1 MKVVLGISGSIAAYK
16 SAEIIRLLKKR
27 GAEVRVILTK
37 SGAEFIT
44 AKTLETL
51 SNYPVACDM
60 FTKIDNYDVAHVSLA
75 KWADVVL
82 VAPATANI
90 ISKFVCGIADDM
102 LSTTLLAAT
111 NRAKIVF
118 APAMNTQM
126 YDSPQNQLNMQRAL
140 EINAEFI
147 EPASG
152 ELACGDIGRGRMDEP
167 INIVNALYDMQEN
180 KLDLVG
186 KRFLVTAGATIEPI
200 DPVRYITN
208 RSSGKMGVAIA
219 NAAASRG
226 ADVTLIMR
234 RDTTHSIHPNIELIE
249 ILTSETMYEAVHA
262 CIIGTDVFIS
272 AAAPAD
278 FTPES
283 YCEQKIKKQDGELVL
298 KLKKTEDILKSV
310 AKIKGNRIHIG
321 FAAETENLFENA
333 VKKLKSKNLD
343 MIAANDVSQS
353 NCGFG
358 YDTNAIELFFP
369 DGTHTNSGLLSKKE
383 VAHWLLN
390 HAAKLFK

>member
-60 FTKIDNYDVAHVSLA
+60 FAKIENYDVAHVSLA

-90 ISKFVCGIADDM
+90 IAKFVCGIADDM

-126 YDSPQNQLNMQRAL
+126 YDSPQNQLNMQRAV
-140 EINAEFI
+140 EFGAEFI
-147 EPASG
+147 EPSSG

-167 INIVNALYDMQEN
+167 INIVNALYEMKEQ
-180 KLDLVG
+180 KSDLFG

-208 RSSGKMGVAIA
+208 RSTGKMGVAIA

-226 ADVTLIMR
+226 ADVTLIMGKA
-234 RDTTHSIHPNIELIE
+234 TNHSISSNIKVID
-249 ILTSETMYEAVHA
+249 ILSSQDMYDAVISNISNA
-262 CIIGTDVFIS
+262 DVFIS

-278 FTPES
+278 FTPENYS
-283 YCEQKIKKQDGELVL
+283 DQKIKKSSGELVL

-310 AKIKGNRIHIG
+310 SENKGKRIHIG

-333 VKKLKSKNLD
+333 VSKLQSKKLD
-343 MIAANDVSQS
+343 MIAANDVSQL
-353 NCGFG
+353 NCGFAH
-358 YDTNAIELFFP
+358 DTNAIELFFP
-369 DGTHTNSGLLSKKE
+369 DGTHISSGLLSKKE
-383 VAHWLLN
+383 VAHWLIN
-390 HAAKLFK
+390 HVISLFK